1 MSYEEIFILGWKFN
15 GFMLVLNML
24 IVFRALKSRGP
35 IDLRQENEMLEE
47 LKDEFSQYYPYRK
60 YGTLLSYFIPF
71 MASFKIFY
79 RLIEMYSFTSK
90 NIDASIFDYMEYKYR
105 LDIQKAKDNQ

>member
-24 IVFRALKSRGP
+24 IVFRALKLRGP
-35 IDLRQENEMLEE
+35 IDLQRENAILEE
-47 LKDEFSQYYPYRK
+47 LKNEFTQYYPYRK

-71 MASFKIFY
+71 MASFKIVY
-79 RLIEMYSFTSK
+79 RLIEMYSFVSK
-90 NIDASIFDYMEYKYR
+90 NIGASIFDYMEYKYKY
-105 LDIQKAKDNQ
+105 DIQKAKDNR

>member
-1 MSYEEIFILGWKFN
+1 MSYEEIFILGWKLN

-24 IVFRALKSRGP
+24 IIFRALKLRGP
-35 IDLRQENEMLEE
+35 VDLQKENEILEE

-71 MASFKIFY
+71 MASFKIIY
-79 RLIEMYSFTSK
+79 RLFEMYSFVKK
-90 NIDASIFDYMEYKYR
+90 NIDASLFDYMEYKYKY
-105 LDIQKAKDNQ
+105 DIQKAKERL